1 MLKVGITGGIGS
13 GKTTVCEIFSSFGIP
28 VFNADA
34 ETKQLYTN
42 STELRHQLVA
52 TFGEDV
58 FLNSG
63 AINKAF
69 LSEKLRFDEGRK
81 ALNATVHPFVFEQF
95 KQWSEEQ
102 NSPYVIKEAAILFES
117 GADKTVNKSILVT
130 APIDIR
136 IDRVKSRDGRTS
148 EEIQSII
155 ASQWSESR
163 LMELV
168 DFVVVNDG
176 EHSLIEQV
184 RDLHAKLIHQATH
197 F

>member
-1 MLKVGITGGIGS
+1 MLKVGITGGIGT
-13 GKTTVCEIFSSFGIP
+13 GKTNVCEIFSSFGIP

-34 ETKQLYTN
+34 ETKQLYSN
-42 STELRHQLVA
+42 STELRYQLVA

-58 FLNSG
+58 FLKSG

-130 APIDIR
+130 APMDIR

-163 LMELV
+163 LMDLV

-184 RDLHAKLIHQATH
+184 RDLHAKLMHQATH

>member
-42 STELRHQLVA
+42 STELRHQLIA

-184 RDLHAKLIHQATH
+184 RDLHAKLMHQATH

>member
-13 GKTTVCEIFSSFGIP
+13 GKTTVCEIFSSLGIP

-42 STELRHQLVA
+42 SKELRHQLVA
-52 TFGEDV
+52 SFGKDV

-69 LSEKLRFDEGRK
+69 LSEKLKFDEGRK
-81 ALNATVHPFVFEQF
+81 ALNATVHPYVFERF

-117 GADKTVNKSILVT
+117 EADKTVNKSILVT
-130 APIDIR
+130 APMDIR
-136 IDRVKSRDGRTS
+136 IDRVKRRDGRTV
-148 EEIQSII
+148 EEIRSIM
-155 ASQWSESR
+155 ASQWTDSR
-163 LMELV
+163 LSDLV
-168 DFVVVNDG
+168 DFVVINDG
-176 EHSLIEQV
+176 NRSLIEQV
-184 RDLHAKLIHQATH
+184 RDLHTKLIHQATH

>member
-13 GKTTVCEIFSSFGIP
+13 GKTTVCGIFSSLGIP

-42 STELRHQLVA
+42 SKELRHQLVA
-52 TFGEDV
+52 SFGKDV

-69 LSEKLRFDEGRK
+69 LSEKLKFDEGRK
-81 ALNATVHPFVFEQF
+81 ALNANVHPFVFERF

-117 GADKTVNKSILVT
+117 EADKTVNKSILVT
-130 APIDIR
+130 APMDIR
-136 IDRVKSRDGRTS
+136 IDRVKRRDGRTV
-148 EEIQSII
+148 EEIQSIM
-155 ASQWSESR
+155 ASQWTDSR
-163 LMELV
+163 LSDLV
-168 DFVVVNDG
+168 DFVVINDG
-176 EHSLIEQV
+176 NRSLIEQV
-184 RDLHAKLIHQATH
+184 RDLHTKLIHQATH

>member
-13 GKTTVCEIFSSFGIP
+13 GKSTVCEIFSSLGIP

-34 ETKQLYTN
+34 ETKRLYTN
-42 STELRHQLVA
+42 SIELRHKLVS
-52 TFGEDV
+52 TFGKDV
-58 FLNSG
+58 FLPSG
-63 AINKAF
+63 AINKLF
-69 LSEKLRFDEGRK
+69 LSEKLKFDEGRK
-81 ALNATVHPFVFEQF
+81 ALNATVHPLVFEQF

-102 NSPYVIKEAAILFES
+102 NCPYVIKEAAILFES

-136 IDRVKSRDGRTS
+136 IERVKNRDGRTA

-155 ASQWSESR
+155 ANQWTESR
-163 LMELV
+163 LRELV

-176 EHSLIEQV
+176 NHSLIEQV
-184 RDLHAKLIHQATH
+184 RDLHAQFTHEATH

>member
-42 STELRHQLVA
+42 STELRQQLVV

-58 FLNSG
+58 FLTSG

-69 LSEKLRFDEGRK
+69 LSEKLKFDEGRK
-81 ALNATVHPFVFEQF
+81 ALNDTVHPFVFERF
-95 KQWSEEQ
+95 KQWSDEQ
-102 NSPYVIKEAAILFES
+102 KSPYVIKEAAILFES

-130 APIDIR
+130 APMDIR
-136 IDRVKSRDGRTS
+136 IDRVKSRDARTS

-155 ASQWSESR
+155 ASQWTDFR

-168 DFVVVNDG
+168 DFIVVNDG
-176 EHSLIEQV
+176 KHSLIEQV
-184 RDLHAKLIHQATH
+184 RALHVKLIHQATH

>member
-13 GKTTVCEIFSSFGIP
+13 GKTTVCGIFSSLGIP

-42 STELRHQLVA
+42 SKELRYQLVA
-52 TFGEDV
+52 SFGKDV

-69 LSEKLRFDEGRK
+69 LSEKLKFDEGRK
-81 ALNATVHPFVFEQF
+81 SLNATVHPYVFERF

-117 GADKTVNKSILVT
+117 EADKTVNKSILVT
-130 APIDIR
+130 APMDIR
-136 IDRVKSRDGRTS
+136 IDRVKSRDGRTV
-148 EEIQSII
+148 EEIQSIM
-155 ASQWSESR
+155 ASQWTDSR
-163 LMELV
+163 LSDLV
-168 DFVVVNDG
+168 DFVVINDG
-176 EHSLIEQV
+176 NRSLIEQV
-184 RDLHAKLIHQATH
+184 RDLHTKLIHQATH

>member
-13 GKTTVCEIFSSFGIP
+13 GKTTVCGIFSSLGIP

-42 STELRHQLVA
+42 SKKLRYQLVA
-52 TFGEDV
+52 SFGKDV

-69 LSEKLRFDEGRK
+69 LSEKLKFDEGRK
-81 ALNATVHPFVFEQF
+81 ALNATVHPYVFERF

-117 GADKTVNKSILVT
+117 EADKTVNKSILVT
-130 APIDIR
+130 APMDIR
-136 IDRVKSRDGRTS
+136 IDRVKSRDGRTV
-148 EEIQSII
+148 EEIQSIM
-155 ASQWSESR
+155 ASQWTDSR
-163 LMELV
+163 LSDLV
-168 DFVVVNDG
+168 DFVVINDG
-176 EHSLIEQV
+176 NRSLIEQV
-184 RDLHAKLIHQATH
+184 RDLHTKLIYQATH

>member
-42 STELRHQLVA
+42 STELRQQLVV

-58 FLNSG
+58 FLTSG

-69 LSEKLRFDEGRK
+69 LSEKLKFDEGRK
-81 ALNATVHPFVFEQF
+81 ALNDTVHPFVFERF
-95 KQWSEEQ
+95 KQWSDEQ
-102 NSPYVIKEAAILFES
+102 KSPYVIKEAAILFES

-130 APIDIR
+130 APMDIR
-136 IDRVKSRDGRTS
+136 IDRVKSRDARTS

-155 ASQWSESR
+155 ASQWTDSR
-163 LMELV
+163 LRDLV
-168 DFVVVNDG
+168 DFIVVNDG
-176 EHSLIEQV
+176 KHSLIEQV

>member
-42 STELRHQLVA
+42 STELRHQLVV

-58 FLNSG
+58 FLTSG

-69 LSEKLRFDEGRK
+69 LSEKLKFDEGRK
-81 ALNATVHPFVFEQF
+81 ALNATVHPFVFERF

-130 APIDIR
+130 APMDIR
-136 IDRVKSRDGRTS
+136 IDRVKTRDARTS

-155 ASQWSESR
+155 ASQWTDSR
-163 LMELV
+163 LRDLV
-168 DFVVVNDG
+168 DFIVVNDG
-176 EHSLIEQV
+176 KHSLIEQV

>member
-1 MLKVGITGGIGS
+1 MLKVGITGGIGT
-13 GKTTVCEIFSSFGIP
+13 GKTNVCEIFSSFGIP

-34 ETKQLYTN
+34 ETKQLYSN

-58 FLNSG
+58 FLKSG

-130 APIDIR
+130 APMDIR

-163 LMELV
+163 LMDLV

-184 RDLHAKLIHQATH
+184 RDLHAKLMHQATH

>member
-163 LMELV
+163 LMDLV

>member
-168 DFVVVNDG
+168 DFVVINDG

>member
-42 STELRHQLVA
+42 STELRHQLVV

-58 FLNSG
+58 FLTSG
-63 AINKAF
+63 TINKAF
-69 LSEKLRFDEGRK
+69 LSEKLKFDEGRK
-81 ALNATVHPFVFEQF
+81 ALNATVHPFVFERF
-95 KQWSEEQ
+95 KQWSDEQ
-102 NSPYVIKEAAILFES
+102 KSPYVIKEAAILFES

-130 APIDIR
+130 APMDIR
-136 IDRVKSRDGRTS
+136 IDRVKSRDARTS

-155 ASQWSESR
+155 ASQWTDSR
-163 LMELV
+163 LRDLV
-168 DFVVVNDG
+168 DFIVVNDG
-176 EHSLIEQV
+176 KHSLIEQV

>member
-42 STELRHQLVA
+42 STELRHQLVV

-58 FLNSG
+58 FLTSG

-69 LSEKLRFDEGRK
+69 LSEKLKFDEGRK
-81 ALNATVHPFVFEQF
+81 ALNANVHPFVFERF
-95 KQWSEEQ
+95 KQWSDEQ
-102 NSPYVIKEAAILFES
+102 KSPYVIKEAAILFES

-130 APIDIR
+130 APMDIR
-136 IDRVKSRDGRTS
+136 IDRVKSRDARTS

-155 ASQWSESR
+155 ASQWTDSR
-163 LMELV
+163 LRDLV
-168 DFVVVNDG
+168 DFIVVNDG
-176 EHSLIEQV
+176 KHSLIEQV

>member
-1 MLKVGITGGIGS
+1 MLKVGITGGVGS
-13 GKTTVCEIFSSFGIP
+13 GKSTVCHIFSSLGIP

-42 STELRHQLVA
+42 STELRHKLVV

-58 FLNSG
+58 FLTSG

-69 LSEKLRFDEGRK
+69 LSEKLKFDEGRK
-81 ALNATVHPFVFEQF
+81 ALNDTVHPFVFERF

-102 NSPYVIKEAAILFES
+102 NSLYVIKEAAILFES

-130 APIDIR
+130 APMDIR

-155 ASQWSESR
+155 ASQWTDSR
-163 LMELV
+163 LRDLV
-168 DFVVVNDG
+168 DFIVVNDG
-176 EHSLIEQV
+176 KHSLIEQV

>member
-42 STELRHQLVA
+42 STELRHQLIA

-130 APIDIR
+130 APMDIR

-168 DFVVVNDG
+168 DFVVINDG

-184 RDLHAKLIHQATH
+184 RDLHAKLMHQATH

>member
-130 APIDIR
+130 APMDIR
-136 IDRVKSRDGRTS
+136 IERVKSRDGRTS

-168 DFVVVNDG
+168 DFVVINDG
-176 EHSLIEQV
+176 NHSLIEQV
-184 RDLHAKLIHQATH
+184 RDLHAKLMHQATH

>member
-42 STELRHQLVA
+42 STELRHQLVV

-58 FLNSG
+58 FLTSG

-69 LSEKLRFDEGRK
+69 LSEKLKFDEGRK
-81 ALNATVHPFVFEQF
+81 ALNATVHPFVFERF

-102 NSPYVIKEAAILFES
+102 NSLYVIKEAAILFES

-130 APIDIR
+130 APMDIR
-136 IDRVKSRDGRTS
+136 IDRVKSRDARTS

-155 ASQWSESR
+155 ASQWTDSR
-163 LMELV
+163 LRDLV
-168 DFVVVNDG
+168 DFIVVNDG
-176 EHSLIEQV
+176 KHSLIEQV

>member
-42 STELRHQLVA
+42 STELRQQLVV

-58 FLNSG
+58 FLTSG

-69 LSEKLRFDEGRK
+69 LSEKLKFDEGRK
-81 ALNATVHPFVFEQF
+81 ALNDTVHPFVFERF
-95 KQWSEEQ
+95 KQWSDEQ
-102 NSPYVIKEAAILFES
+102 KSPYVIKEAAILFES

-130 APIDIR
+130 APMDIR
-136 IDRVKSRDGRTS
+136 IDRVKSRDARTS

-155 ASQWSESR
+155 ASQWTDSR

-168 DFVVVNDG
+168 DFIVVNDG
-176 EHSLIEQV
+176 KHSLIEQV

>member
-13 GKTTVCEIFSSFGIP
+13 GKTTVCEIFSSLGIP

-42 STELRHQLVA
+42 SAALRHQLVV

-69 LSEKLRFDEGRK
+69 LSGKLKLDEGRK
-81 ALNATVHPFVFEQF
+81 TLNATVHPFVFERF
-95 KQWSEEQ
+95 KQWSDEQ
-102 NSPYVIKEAAILFES
+102 KSPYVIKEAAILFES

-130 APIDIR
+130 APMDIR
-136 IDRVKSRDGRTS
+136 INRVKSRDGRTS

-155 ASQWSESR
+155 ASQWTDSR
-163 LMELV
+163 LRDLV
-168 DFVVVNDG
+168 DFIVVNDG
-176 EHSLIEQV
+176 KHSLIEQV
-184 RDLHAKLIHQATH
+184 RDLHTKLIHQATH

>member
-42 STELRHQLVA
+42 STELRHQLIA

-130 APIDIR
+130 APMDIR

-168 DFVVVNDG
+168 DFVVINDG

>member
-42 STELRHQLVA
+42 STELRHQLVV

-58 FLNSG
+58 FLTSG

-69 LSEKLRFDEGRK
+69 LSEKLKFDEGRK
-81 ALNATVHPFVFEQF
+81 ALNATVHPFVFERF
-95 KQWSEEQ
+95 KQWSDEQ
-102 NSPYVIKEAAILFES
+102 KSPYVIKEAAILFES

-155 ASQWSESR
+155 ANQWSESR

-168 DFVVVNDG
+168 DFVVINDG
-176 EHSLIEQV
+176 NHSLIEQV
-184 RDLHAKLIHQATH
+184 RDLHAKLIHEATH

>member
-13 GKTTVCEIFSSFGIP
+13 GKSTVCHIFSSLGIP

-42 STELRHQLVA
+42 STELRNKLVV

-58 FLNSG
+58 FLTSG

-69 LSEKLRFDEGRK
+69 LSEKLKFDEGRK
-81 ALNATVHPFVFEQF
+81 ALNATVHPFVFERF
-95 KQWSEEQ
+95 KQWSDEQ
-102 NSPYVIKEAAILFES
+102 KSPYVIKEAAILFES

-130 APIDIR
+130 APMDIR

-155 ASQWSESR
+155 ASQWTDSHLR
-163 LMELV
+163 DLV

>member
-42 STELRHQLVA
+42 STELRHQLVV

-58 FLNSG
+58 FLTSG

-69 LSEKLRFDEGRK
+69 LSEKLKFDEGRK
-81 ALNATVHPFVFEQF
+81 ALNATVHPFVFERF
-95 KQWSEEQ
+95 KQWSDEQ
-102 NSPYVIKEAAILFES
+102 KSPYVIKEAAILFES

-130 APIDIR
+130 APMDIR

-155 ASQWSESR
+155 ASQWTDSR
-163 LMELV
+163 LRDLV
-168 DFVVVNDG
+168 DFIVVNDG
-176 EHSLIEQV
+176 KHSLIEQV
-184 RDLHAKLIHQATH
+184 RDLHTKLIHQATH